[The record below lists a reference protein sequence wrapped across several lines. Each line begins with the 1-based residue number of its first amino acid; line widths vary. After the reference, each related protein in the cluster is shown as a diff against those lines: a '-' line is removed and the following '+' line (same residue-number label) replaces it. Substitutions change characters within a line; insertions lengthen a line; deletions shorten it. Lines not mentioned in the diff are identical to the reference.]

1 MRLKKFLDFPLNP
14 LYTEPRVECMF
25 KKLFGKTKKASSED
39 QPSEPKAPKP
49 HKATTPSPRLLT
61 AEGWK
66 RLMMKKYRKSS

>member
-1 MRLKKFLDFPLNP
+1 
-14 LYTEPRVECMF
+14 MF

-39 QPSEPKAPKP
+39 QPSEPKAPKSQHGP
-49 HKATTPSPRLLT
+49 HKATVPSPRLLT

>member
-1 MRLKKFLDFPLNP
+1 
-14 LYTEPRVECMF
+14 MF

-39 QPSEPKAPKP
+39 QPSEPKTPKPHPKP
-49 HKATTPSPRLLT
+49 HKATAPTPRLLT